1 MIRKMPEVESTKKLG
16 RFADT
21 DTNENEKACT
31 LKPLAC
37 CQYVHKKHIGRNT
50 TQILS
55 PYSTTNATLTMV
67 VVSVNDYYNT
77 VSAALA
83 AIVAWNFFVSVSA
96 HVWHHVDNYHLLSRI

>member
-1 MIRKMPEVESTKKLG
+1 
-16 RFADT
+16 
-21 DTNENEKACT
+21 
-31 LKPLAC
+31 
-37 CQYVHKKHIGRNT
+37 
-50 TQILS
+50 
-55 PYSTTNATLTMV
+55 MV